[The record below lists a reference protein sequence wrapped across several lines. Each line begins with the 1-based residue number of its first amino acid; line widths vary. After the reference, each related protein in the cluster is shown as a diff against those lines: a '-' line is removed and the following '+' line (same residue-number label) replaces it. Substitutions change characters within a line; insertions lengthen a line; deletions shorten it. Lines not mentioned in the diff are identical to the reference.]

1 MHTVYT
7 LSLLASLAGL
17 APAASMTWKGEI
29 SDSNC
34 AISHQKVTQVHP
46 SLNNRS
52 CTLACIGDG
61 AKFVF
66 VSDGKVFKIAN
77 QDLPALTANA
87 GYTVQL
93 TGDLKDGTIT
103 VSKVAFLEN
112 TARKPAANFTLLDS
126 NGAKV
131 TLASL
136 KGKVVLL
143 NFWATWCGP
152 CQVEI
157 PWFIE
162 FNKTYKARGLA
173 VVGVSMDEDGW
184 KSVKP
189 YLATKKI
196 DYPIVIGT
204 EDVAKAY
211 GGVDSLPSTF
221 IIDRDGK
228 IAFAHT
234 GLVGKDTY
242 ETEIRS
248 LLEGGKVAV
257 AAAH

>member
-1 MHTVYT
+1 MRTVCT
-7 LSLLASLAGL
+7 LSLLVSLASF

-77 QDLPALTANA
+77 QNLPALTANA

-93 TGDLKDGTIT
+93 TGDLKDDTIT
-103 VSKVAFLEN
+103 VSKIAFLEN
-112 TARKPAANFTLLDS
+112 TARKPAPNFTLLDS
-126 NGAKV
+126 TGAKV

-196 DYPIVIGT
+196 DYPIVVGT

-228 IAFAHT
+228 IAFSHS

-248 LLEGGKVAV
+248 LLDTGKTV